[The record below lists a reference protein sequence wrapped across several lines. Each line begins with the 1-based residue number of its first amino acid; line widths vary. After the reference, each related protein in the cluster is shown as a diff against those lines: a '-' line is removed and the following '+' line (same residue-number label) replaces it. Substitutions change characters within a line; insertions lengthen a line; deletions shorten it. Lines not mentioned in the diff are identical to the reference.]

1 MGQELRCTGR
11 LGEQVSEGRAY
22 LETEEL
28 LFRGDFRL
36 VIPLKDVAGVEAHE
50 GWLTVTWPAGEAAF
64 ELGRHAPRWREKILH
79 PPSLLDKLGVKPHH
93 RVCVMGVEESSFR
106 PLLRESGVAAL
117 SDEPVADADL
127 IFYGAEN
134 LDALDGVQELP
145 EFLSKAGALWIVAPK
160 GKRYIRET
168 DVLAAGQRAGLVD
181 VKVARFSATHT
192 AHKFVIPLGRR

>member
-127 IFYGAEN
+127 
-134 LDALDGVQELP
+134 
-145 EFLSKAGALWIVAPK
+145 
-160 GKRYIRET
+160 T
-168 DVLAAGQRAGLVD
+168 AGQRAGLVD